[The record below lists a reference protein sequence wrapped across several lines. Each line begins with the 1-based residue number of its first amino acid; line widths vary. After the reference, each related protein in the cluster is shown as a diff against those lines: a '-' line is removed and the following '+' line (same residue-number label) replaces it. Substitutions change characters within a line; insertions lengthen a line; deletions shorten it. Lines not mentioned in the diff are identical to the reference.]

1 MKGHY
6 TMTKTPKQ
14 RLAAYFGTKPERT
27 ASNRRLVSQ
36 AALYRPDAA
45 YDAAL
50 ELRRTNPARYYAATS
65 AATRMSHTYYEAAK
79 AAAETLENTP

>member
-1 MKGHY
+1 M
-6 TMTKTPKQ
+6 KTPRQ
-14 RLAAYFGTKPERT
+14 ALGLAYAAKREQTF
-27 ASNRRLVSQ
+27 SNRRLESQ

-65 AATRMSHTYYEAAK
+65 AAARMSHTYYETAK
-79 AAAETLENTP
+79 AAAEQLNKKVTP

>member
-14 RLAAYFGTKPERT
+14 RLGLAYDAKPEQT
-27 ASNRRLVSQ
+27 FSNRRLVSQ

-65 AATRMSHTYYEAAK
+65 SVARLSHTFYETAK
-79 AAAETLENTP
+79 AAAEQLER

>member
-14 RLAAYFGTKPERT
+14 RLAAYFGAKPERT

-50 ELRRTNPARYYAATS
+50 ELRRTNATLYRQYFS
-65 AATRMSHTYYEAAK
+65 GLQRQTHAYYELAK
-79 AAAETLENTP
+79 QAAETLENTP